1 MRLLIYLDLHGVE
14 RIELTHAGES
24 ERERE
29 QVHSLYILL
38 QPEIARLDAAVKA
51 AEAREH
57 EHGKQ

>member
-1 MRLLIYLDLHGVE
+1 MRLLIYINGQGVE
-14 RIELTHAGES
+14 GVELTHAG